1 MLTFFISIHTIVR
14 LLLVIVILMQASRGG
29 GLSGTFGS
37 TMTSAIMGGR
47 SAASFLS
54 KLTTWLA
61 IAFFGL
67 AVIISLISA
76 PSIANTD
83 SLLRKEAE
91 SKEVT
96 PGADLSLP
104 SLPNIS
110 DTED

>member
-1 MLTFFISIHTIVR
+1 VQAFFISIHTIVS
-14 LLLVIVILMQASRGG
+14 LLLIVVILMQASRGG

-47 SAASFLS
+47 GAASFLS

-61 IAFFGL
+61 ITFLGL
-67 AVIISLISA
+67 AVIIGLISA
-76 PSIANTD
+76 PSIAETD
-83 SLLRKEAE
+83 SLLRQEAE
-91 SKEVT
+91 NQVVT

-104 SLPNIS
+104 SLPDVS